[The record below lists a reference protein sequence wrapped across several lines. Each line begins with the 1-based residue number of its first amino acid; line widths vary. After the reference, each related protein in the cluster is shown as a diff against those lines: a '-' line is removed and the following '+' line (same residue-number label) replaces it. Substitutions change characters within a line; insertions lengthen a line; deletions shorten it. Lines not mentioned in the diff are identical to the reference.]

1 MNRFYSLFFILL
13 FFLINSCSN
22 SSDTYNVM
30 SFNIRLDVDSDGV
43 NSWDNRKQ
51 EIVSIIKNQK
61 IDILGIQEGLPSQIS
76 YLSDQLDE
84 YNMIGQG
91 RDGGNNGEYSA
102 IFYNNEKL
110 SLNDSETFWLSNTPN
125 IPSIGWD
132 AALNRIATVGSFT
145 MSKSNDKLIIYNS
158 HFDHIGKIAR
168 ENSVD
173 VILKHIEK
181 NNFLESPIVV
191 MGDFNSEPNE
201 TPIKKLSKWLN
212 DSFYEFPIEEAQGT
226 FNGFDVKSKLRKR
239 IDYIFTKNIQISNYT
254 HIMDRLPNGLWPS
267 DHLPIVISFSF

>member
-1 MNRFYSLFFILL
+1 MNRFYSSFLILL

-22 SSDTYNVM
+22 SSDAYNVM

-76 YLSDQLDE
+76 YLSDELDE
-84 YNMIGQG
+84 YDMIGEG
-91 RDGGNNGEYSA
+91 RDGGNSGEYSA
-102 IFYNNEKL
+102 IFYNNQKL
-110 SLNDSETFWLSNTPN
+110 VLNDSETFWLSKTPN
-125 IPSIGWD
+125 VPSIGWD

-145 MSKSNDKLIIYNS
+145 VSKSNNKLIIYNS

-181 NNFLESPIVV
+181 NNYLESAIIV

-201 TPIKKLSKWLN
+201 TPILKLSEWLN
-212 DSFYEFPIEEAQGT
+212 DSFYEFPIEGPNGT
-226 FNGFDVKSKLRKR
+226 FNGFDVNSELKNR

-254 HIMDRLPNGLWPS
+254 HLMERLSNGLWPS